1 MPDEGFEP
9 PTNGLQNR
17 CSTAELI
24 RLYLALFGTLI
35 RSAPGPSTRLA
46 FACVGGADVAFGDR
60 DAPVPGEIRQ
70 T

>member
-1 MPDEGFEP
+1 
-9 PTNGLQNR
+9 
-17 CSTAELI
+17 
-24 RLYLALFGTLI
+24 LFGTLI